1 MSAVTHSTAEPS
13 ALEAVIGIPPL
24 AGRRVLIVE
33 DDCLVAEDFAAMLRD
48 AGAEVIG
55 PAESLP
61 QAMRLAQSCDVLDC
75 GLLDIDLQGVA
86 VFPLAG
92 ELKSAGLR
100 MLFLTGLGCD
110 VIPDE
115 FSDVQCIPKPTGAHR
130 IIEKLTALF
139 AALPEQ
145 A

>member
-1 MSAVTHSTAEPS
+1 MVSLSTANRQGEVVEI
-13 ALEAVIGIPPL
+13 LPL
-24 AGRRVLIVE
+24 TGRKVLVVE
-33 DDCLVAEDFAAMLRD
+33 DDFLIADDFAAMLRE

-55 PAESLP
+55 PAETLP
-61 QAMRLAQSCDVLDC
+61 QAMRLAQGCDVLDC

-92 ELKSAGLR
+92 ELKSAGIR
-100 MLFLTGLGCD
+100 ILFLTGLGCD
-110 VIPDE
+110 AIPDE
-115 FSDVQCIPKPTGAHR
+115 FSDVQCILKPTGAHR